1 MACSDVLVWGLRG
14 LGIEVAK
21 NVILAGVKSVTIYD
35 KGAVEIQ
42 DLSAQYF
49 LATEDVGRR
58 RDQCSL
64 GKLAELNE
72 YVPVTV
78 LAEHDP
84 LDTLDILKR
93 FHVVVMADAL
103 LGMQLTVNDYCHRS
117 GICFIAAN
125 INGLFASVFCDFG
138 QSFVV
143 NDATGEA
150 PISGMLSSIT
160 SEERSVVA
168 CLEEFRHGLEDGDW
182 VTFKEVHGMDAL
194 NGCEPRRVTVL
205 GPYTFSIGNTTGLG
219 QYVSGGI
226 FEQVKMPIELSFK
239 SLRQNLAEPAFAVS
253 DFAKMERMPVLH
265 EAFQTLDRFYSTHG
279 RLPSRA
285 DADVEEFCK
294 AASGEGREL
303 LGEFARQARG
313 CLAPMAA
320 FIGGIVAQEVLKA
333 CSGKFHPI
341 MQQFYFDALECLP
354 SLLADLPPEEFAP
367 VNSRYDGQ
375 IAVFGQTFHERIA
388 ALHGFLVGSGAIG
401 CELLKIFALMGIGVN
416 GRLTVTDMDNI
427 EKSNLNRQFLFRSW
441 DVGQPKS
448 KTAVEA
454 VQSGINPQCK
464 SIVALTDRV
473 GPETEH
479 IFDDAFFES
488 LDFVANALD
497 NVDAR
502 RYVDRRC
509 VFYRRPLLE
518 SGTLGT
524 KGNTQVVVP
533 FLTESYSSSADPP
546 EKTIPFC
553 TLHNFPN
560 TIEHAIEWAVDA
572 FSGTFKHEP
581 DNAAAYLRA
590 PDDFVRT
597 SRLQASTQAQQVQVD
612 RLQGVINALVTSRP
626 SSFADCIEWARF
638 RFEDLFANTIRQLLH
653 NFPLDSVTS
662 SGTPFWS
669 GPKRAPTPLVYDPT
683 NPLHISFVLSGAQLR
698 AFIYN
703 IAVPRDADAVAQ
715 QVSSKVNVPAF
726 VPRSDVSI
734 HVTDEEAS
742 KAASHAPPSVGL
754 DQLILSLPDPS
765 TLASLQLTPIEF
777 EKDDDANQ
785 HVDFISAAANLR
797 ATNYGITP
805 AERHRIKQI
814 AGKIIPA
821 IATTTAL
828 VAGLVGLELYKL
840 VGDVSAIASSN
851 ERTREPSTREEQAKR
866 LAKYKN
872 GFVNLALP
880 FFAFSEPIAAPRQSV
895 RVPCATVTVCF

>member
-1 MACSDVLVWGLRG
+1 MVKED
-14 LGIEVAK
+14 
-21 NVILAGVKSVTIYD
+21 AGK
-35 KGAVEIQ
+35 
-42 DLSAQYF
+42 
-49 LATEDVGRR
+49 R
-58 RDQCSL
+58 RDHCSL

-78 LAEHDP
+78 LAEHSP
-84 LDTLDILKR
+84 LSNLDILKR
-93 FHVVVMADAL
+93 FHVVVMTDAFL
-103 LGMQLTVNDYCHRS
+103 DAQLTVNDYCHRS

-125 INGLFASVFCDFG
+125 ISGLFASIFCDFG

-150 PISGMLSSIT
+150 PISGMLGSIT
-160 SEERSVVA
+160 SEERSVVT

-182 VTFKEVHGMDAL
+182 VTFKEVRGMEGL
-194 NGCEPRRVTVL
+194 NGCEPRKVTVL
-205 GPYTFSIGNTTGLG
+205 GPYTFSIGSTAGLG

-226 FEQVKMPIELSFK
+226 FEQVKMPLELSFK
-239 SLRQNLAEPAFAVS
+239 SLCQSLAEPTFVVS
-253 DFAKMERMPVLH
+253 DFAKVARMSVLH
-265 EAFQTLDRFYSTHG
+265 EAFQTLDRFYSKHG
-279 RLPSRA
+279 RLPSRSG
-285 DADVEEFCK
+285 ADVEAFSES
-294 AASGEGREL
+294 ANGENREL
-303 LGEFARQARG
+303 ICEFARQAQG
-313 CLAPMAA
+313 YLAPMAA

-341 MQQFYFDALECLP
+341 MQHFYFDALECLP
-354 SLLADLPPEEFAP
+354 SPLADLASQEFAP
-367 VNSRYDGQ
+367 ANSRYDGQ
-375 IAVFGQTFHERIA
+375 IAVFGRTFHEKIT

-401 CELLKIFALMGIGVN
+401 CELLKIFALMGIGMN
-416 GRLTVTDMDNI
+416 GCLTVTDMDNI

-448 KTAVEA
+448 KTAIEA
-454 VQSGINPQCK
+454 VRYGINPQCT

-497 NVDAR
+497 NIDAR

-509 VFYRRPLLE
+509 VFYRKPLLE

-560 TIEHAIEWAVDA
+560 TIEHAIEWAVDT

-590 PDDFVRT
+590 PEDFVRT

-612 RLQGVINALVTSRP
+612 RLQGIINALATNRP
-626 SSFADCIEWARF
+626 LSFADCIEWARF
-638 RFEDLFANTIRQLLH
+638 RFEDFFANTIRQLLH

-669 GPKRAPTPLVYDPT
+669 GPKRAPTPLIYDSAS
-683 NPLHISFVLSGAQLR
+683 PLHIAFVLNGAQLR
-698 AFIYN
+698 AFIYG
-703 IAVPRDADAVAQ
+703 IEIPRDVDAVVRR
-715 QVSSKVNVPAF
+715 VSSEVKVPAF

-734 HVTDEEAS
+734 HVTDEEAP
-742 KAASHAPPSVGL
+742 KAASHAQPLVNI

-765 TLASLQLTPIEF
+765 TLTSLHLRPIEF
-777 EKDDDANQ
+777 EKDDDANH

-840 VGDVSAIASSN
+840 VGDLAALASSKPSSN
-851 ERTREPSTREEQAKR
+851 ECSRELMPSAREEQAKR
-866 LAKYKN
+866 LARYKN

-895 RVPCATVTVCF
+895 HVNNCRIPFWL